1 MNIFFGGNKL
11 LYVEDIIKKAKLKEG
26 MRIADLGC
34 GNHGYFLFNPSIIV
48 GNSGLVYA
56 VDVFKPTLDNLAKTI
71 KTENYKN
78 IKTVWSNLE
87 NYKAT
92 KINSMSLDVV
102 FLVNVLHQSNK
113 KIDVLRESIRLLKV
127 GAKIIIVDWIEGAS
141 LIGPEK
147 ENKINKENLIIA
159 MQKLGLD
166 KEEEF
171 VAGKFHYGLIF
182 KKI

>member
-1 MNIFFGGNKL
+1 MKNYFGGNKL
-11 LYVEDIIKKAKLKEG
+11 LYIEDIIKKANLKEG

-48 GNSGLVYA
+48 GNTGLVYA
-56 VDVFKPTLDNLAKTI
+56 VDVFKKSLEDLDKTI
-71 KTENYKN
+71 KRENYKN
-78 IKTVWSNLE
+78 IKTIWSNLE

-102 FLVNVLHQSNK
+102 FLVNVLHQSDK
-113 KIDVLRESIRLLKV
+113 KIDILRESIRLLKV
-127 GAKIIIVDWIEGAS
+127 GAKIIIVDWIEVSS
-141 LIGPEK
+141 LIGPAK
-147 ENKINKENLIIA
+147 ENKINKENLLLA
-159 MQKLGLD
+159 MQKLGLN
-166 KEEEF
+166 KEDEF